1 MLFGEHGPEVALG
14 GAADVDGSPRGGAAE
29 GFGPTANGVLR
40 EGTVG
45 VDIDD
50 AVVGAC
56 VMVCGASS
64 AIGWVNGAAVGAGG
78 FRPEVCGTTHSAR
91 WVCGGTSGTDFKRG
105 VDACSESCRD
115 AGLNAFLC
123 FHGGLNLGSAV

>member
-1 MLFGEHGPEVALG
+1 MQVGAHGPGVALG
-14 GAADVDGSPRGGAAE
+14 GAADVDGMPRGGATE

-50 AVVGAC
+50 DVVGAC
-56 VMVCGASS
+56 VMVCGACS
-64 AIGWVNGAAVGAGG
+64 ATGWVRGAVVGAGG
-78 FRPEVCGTTHSAR
+78 FRPEVCGTTHSAT
-91 WVCGGTSGTDFKRG
+91 WVCGGASGTDCKKG
-105 VDACSESCRD
+105 VGACSESCRD

-123 FHGGLNLGSAV
+123 FRWGLDLGSAV